1 MGISGHPVHLA
12 SLKDSQVPYFSP
24 SLTNPS
30 SGFICLKIAQEKNHP
45 SAILYSNQVKWKLC
59 KETYPSVIPQL
70 SSGWNLLHS
79 ASCPPPLPGSL
90 WGDGW
95 VGREARVS
103 DGGDCLCSSISRRSK
118 PSYYSARVG
127 QSQSSIILGGGG
139 CFHGTP
145 GNLASHKHW
154 QYRWNYT
161 STRRQDHR
169 QRLSER
175 ARIYFI
181 VLKNK
186 FHGRKLYV
194 QRDICMDCRG
204 SVILC
209 YHVLRMPKKM
219 TPGRKK
225 KKTACG
231 ISPLFGYSTTS
242 GNTQWITSGNGCET
256 TWDKHH

>member
-1 MGISGHPVHLA
+1 MNNRLPGLPELVAFAMPAGDEQTALDGRIDSYLAGKKKKKPEFFMGISGHPVHLA

-145 GNLASHKHW
+145 GNLASHKH
-154 QYRWNYT
+154 
-161 STRRQDHR
+161 
-169 QRLSER
+169 
-175 ARIYFI
+175 
-181 VLKNK
+181 
-186 FHGRKLYV
+186 
-194 QRDICMDCRG
+194 
-204 SVILC
+204 
-209 YHVLRMPKKM
+209 
-219 TPGRKK
+219 
-225 KKTACG
+225 
-231 ISPLFGYSTTS
+231 
-242 GNTQWITSGNGCET
+242 
-256 TWDKHH
+256 